1 VKISFDT
8 TELDAA
14 AERLKVLDTQTLREI
29 RESTIDV
36 VALSVRKAAVAETV
50 KQLNVTQDY
59 VETRIDRKKGKREVT
74 RTSES
79 LVSEVRGATL
89 QRFIGSGLKHKP
101 VKYDN
106 SLILKITKKAGFRDG
121 KAIGPKRKLPNG
133 VVSKIWTERRGDKR
147 RDIPAEMKSGGY
159 EVDVNR
165 KGAKTIATAFILPLL
180 QGKQDGGN
188 GWGVFQRPKG
198 GGKPVHL
205 YGPSVYQVFRRY
217 AQEKQ
222 QDIIA
227 EMQDTFLGKL
237 DAQLSKI

>member
-1 VKISFDT
+1 MKISFDT
-8 TELDAA
+8 TDLEAA
-14 AERLKVLDTQTLREI
+14 SERLKALDTQTLREI

-36 VALSVRKAAVAETV
+36 VALSVRNAAVAETI

-59 VETRIDRKKGKREVT
+59 VEQRIERKTGKREVLL
-74 RTSES
+74 TSES
-79 LVSEVRGATL
+79 LISPVEGATL

-106 SLILKITKKAGFRDG
+106 SLILKITKKAGFRDS
-121 KAIGPKRKLPNG
+121 KAIGPKGKLPNG

-147 RDIPAEMKSGGY
+147 RGIPADMKSGGY

-165 KGAKTIATAFILPLL
+165 KGAKTIGTAFILPLL
-180 QGKQDGGN
+180 KGKEAGGN

-205 YGPSVYQVFRRY
+205 YGPSVYQTFRRY

-222 QDIIA
+222 KDIIA
-227 EMQDTFLGKL
+227 EMQDTFLVKL
-237 DAQLSKI
+237 DDQLSKI